1 MKRKNRIPFLEIHKP
16 RIPKFE
22 GAELIFFV
30 SYTVYLV
37 YMILS
42 VSFFYRYIASVWKP
56 VFVLCIGLLGLYE
69 LVRNGLTMKNILT
82 VGVIILL
89 FVNIVRVGQGVSQ
102 NAVAAVLFYMFCARK
117 ISFRKISRITIWIS
131 GFLLAVIVISS
142 YAGIIPNYVGEG
154 DRRRE
159 YLGFLYALYGPSLM
173 SNITCLWVYRKK
185 EKLTVPGA
193 LVLAVINYLLFRK
206 TDARL
211 CFLLTMMT
219 LFFGLLLRKHGS
231 FVLRRKL
238 ICYVMVFSFILACA
252 LSFALTLNYQPSVSW
267 MAKMNSIFG
276 SRLSLGKESLTS
288 IGVSP
293 FGNPGI
299 KWVGNGLN
307 MYGEKSTDTYLYVDS
322 YYIQV
327 TQRFGYV
334 FMGLILLVST
344 LAAYRAYKRK
354 DIYMLSVLFLLAV
367 RFMID
372 DLYMYLHYNTIWLA
386 AGMLVF
392 SGGTNKAAGKGS
404 GLDVLTGTA

>member
-1 MKRKNRIPFLEIHKP
+1 MKRIKKALLQTDRP
-16 RIPKFE
+16 RIPGPE
-22 GAELIFFV
+22 QAELLFFI
-30 SYTVYLV
+30 SYTVYLI

-42 VSFFYRYIASVWKP
+42 VSFYSRYIASVWKP
-56 VFVLCIGLLGLYE
+56 VFILCIGLLVLYE
-69 LVRNGLTMKNILT
+69 LVRNGLTVKNLLAL
-82 VGVIILL
+82 GIIVLF
-89 FVNIVRVGQGVSQ
+89 FVNIVRVGQGTSQ

-131 GFLLAVIVISS
+131 GLLLAFIIVSS

-154 DRRRE
+154 ERRRE

-185 EKLTVPGA
+185 EKLTFSGA
-193 LVLAVINYLLFRK
+193 LVLALVNYLIFRK

-211 CFLLTMMT
+211 CFLLTMLA
-219 LFFGLLLRKHGS
+219 LFFGLFLRKHGR
-231 FVLRRKL
+231 FILRRKL

-252 LSFALTLNYQPSVSW
+252 LSFALTVNYQPSVSW
-267 MAKMNSIFG
+267 MAKINSIFG

-307 MYGEKSTDTYLYVDS
+307 MYGEKSSDTYLYVDS

-327 TQRFGYV
+327 TQRFGYI
-334 FMGLILLVST
+334 FMGVILIVCT
-344 LAAYRAYKRK
+344 VAAYRAYKRK

-372 DLYMYLHYNTIWLA
+372 DLYMFLHYNTVWMA
-386 AGMLVF
+386 VGMLAF
-392 SGGTNKAAGKGS
+392 SGRVHSEAENKG
-404 GLDVLTGTA
+404 GLDIPAGTA